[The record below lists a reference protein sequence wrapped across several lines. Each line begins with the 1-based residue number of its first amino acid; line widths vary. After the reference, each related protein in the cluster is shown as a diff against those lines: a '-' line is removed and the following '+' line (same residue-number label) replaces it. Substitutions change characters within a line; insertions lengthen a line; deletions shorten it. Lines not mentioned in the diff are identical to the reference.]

1 MLPSGPATPPR
12 GICCL
17 PWAHSKGKWVGRMG
31 VKLAEQ
37 SPEALAQDFASQLYY
52 KHLWCPNKSTS
63 KHWRLHRRQ
72 QLQSAALIY
81 LFIAIY

>member
-1 MLPSGPATPPR
+1 M
-12 GICCL
+12 
-17 PWAHSKGKWVGRMG
+17 
-31 VKLAEQ
+31 KLDEQ

-52 KHLWCPNKSTS
+52 KHLWRPNESTS